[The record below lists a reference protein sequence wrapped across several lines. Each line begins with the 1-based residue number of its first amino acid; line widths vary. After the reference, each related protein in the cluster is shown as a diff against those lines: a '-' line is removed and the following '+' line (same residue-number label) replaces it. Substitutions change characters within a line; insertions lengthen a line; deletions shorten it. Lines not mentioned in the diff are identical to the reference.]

1 MTAKAVKPE
10 DEFSLDI
17 IAAALAD
24 YSVPAAIPDSTAR
37 WKRVYSQYSLH
48 NPKMAG
54 SVGTV
59 TITHTPGS
67 VSKLAVVYEHC
78 WLVKHKETTGIRFG
92 WSGSLSVP
100 TAWEIESAAI
110 ADGKELAGLTGK
122 KSAVIRGNTL
132 VMTTA
137 NGAHE
142 YSAPA
147 PATIN
152 WLLFDV
158 IPRFGGK
165 HIEPVRFTLIDRGD
179 KVKPGITLSWRKS
192 VNVAVGKADLALR
205 AYEMKGAGILPTVF
219 WTDERGLLL
228 FVVSGMEAYCLKEAS

>member
-1 MTAKAVKPE
+1 MSAKAVKPE
-10 DEFSLDI
+10 EEFSLAI
-17 IAAALAD
+17 IAAVLAD
-24 YSVPAAIPDSTAR
+24 YSVPAATPDPAAR
-37 WKRVYSQYSLH
+37 WTSVYSQYSVG
-48 NPKMAG
+48 NPQKVG
-54 SVGTV
+54 QCGTV
-59 TITHTPGS
+59 TIAHTPGP
-67 VSKLAVVYEHC
+67 VSRLAVVYEHS
-78 WLVKHKETTGIRFG
+78 WHVKRKETTGIRFG

-100 TAWEIESAAI
+100 TAWEIESSGN
-110 ADGKELAGLTGK
+110 DGVNELAGLAGK

-142 YSAPA
+142 YPAPA

-152 WLLFDV
+152 WLMFDV

-165 HIEPVRFTLIDRGD
+165 RIEPVRFTLIDRGD

-192 VNVAVGKADLALR
+192 INVAVGEADLALR